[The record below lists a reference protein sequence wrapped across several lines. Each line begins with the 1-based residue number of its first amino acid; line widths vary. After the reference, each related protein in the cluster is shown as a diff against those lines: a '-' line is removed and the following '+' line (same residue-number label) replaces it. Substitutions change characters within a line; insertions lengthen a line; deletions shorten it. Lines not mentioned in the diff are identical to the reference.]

1 LSGTLAAL
9 QDLAQTAA
17 DAFCRRYVQP
27 RSRKGR
33 QHAGQYRS
41 RDASSHDP
49 PAKTC
54 PERRRRIGKFYRRRD
69 HEASPF
75 FKVVRDYFDEFER
88 VYPERYQKVYGYW
101 RPVVRSSIVT
111 SFCFARYMGFQPNFI
126 KFLRGDKF
134 LKPAV
139 SLSNRAAISKR
150 ALPEYV
156 ALTVKLNFL
165 LHSHAGNE
173 GSARVADRS
182 APSCLPIGS
191 KKKCLPMCRIVS
203 GYSACRED

>member
-1 LSGTLAAL
+1 MTHLRRPVLSGVEGSANS
-9 QDLAQTAA
+9 TAGEIMKP
-17 DAFCRRYVQP
+17 RRFS
-27 RSRKGR
+27 RSCVTISTPLRHSGY
-33 QHAGQYRS
+33 A
-41 RDASSHDP
+41 
-49 PAKTC
+49 
-54 PERRRRIGKFYRRRD
+54 
-69 HEASPF
+69 EAS
-75 FKVVRDYFDEFER
+75 EFER

-182 APSCLPIGS
+182 APSCLPIDS
-191 KKKCLPMCRIVS
+191 KKKCLPTCRIVTRRPRMAGEHCEAAGRVHAWMACMN
-203 GYSACRED
+203 GYSAYRDD

>member
-1 LSGTLAAL
+1 
-9 QDLAQTAA
+9 
-17 DAFCRRYVQP
+17 
-27 RSRKGR
+27 
-33 QHAGQYRS
+33 
-41 RDASSHDP
+41 
-49 PAKTC
+49 
-54 PERRRRIGKFYRRRD
+54 
-69 HEASPF
+69 
-75 FKVVRDYFDEFER
+75 VRDYFDEFER

-165 LHSHAGNE
+165 LHWSVVHTAPLLAFLLLWYCGSSLLPWCLNAGPGCSN
-173 GSARVADRS
+173 R
-182 APSCLPIGS
+182 
-191 KKKCLPMCRIVS
+191 
-203 GYSACRED
+203 YSP